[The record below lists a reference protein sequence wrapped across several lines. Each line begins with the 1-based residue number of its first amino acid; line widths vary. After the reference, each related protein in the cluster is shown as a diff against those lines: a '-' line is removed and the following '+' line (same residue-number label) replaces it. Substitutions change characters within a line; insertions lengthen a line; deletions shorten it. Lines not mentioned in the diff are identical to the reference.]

1 MKSFVCL
8 LILSVSFLADSLS
21 ADDRRPFALAGDR
34 PEITAVTEPIEGEP
48 EASTLRTDPSGR
60 RTQWL
65 MFTAEWCVPCRT
77 ARNDFEPWLKRS
89 GWVVSESQAA
99 HIRLVDGE
107 RQANLVQQQ
116 GIRLFP
122 TFVLMQDGRELRRH
136 EGYPG
141 RTELVRQF
149 QDAVRTEPPA
159 VGTISVG
166 TLKGQRDNIAGL
178 ISVFRPLLGTAGTLT
193 VRLDRPGTP
202 TAVLSLGDRLSIHA
216 DSPLV
221 MNYTL
226 KADVLTCRFAEPYP
240 RGRFTFGLPVE
251 QSVSSVSLSVSE
263 VVLELPHA
271 PDVRLKVE
279 P

>member
-1 MKSFVCL
+1 MKFFVYML
-8 LILSVSFLADSLS
+8 VFSASFLTGSLS
-21 ADDRRPFALAGDR
+21 ADDRRPFALAENR
-34 PEITAVTEPIEGEP
+34 PEIAAITEPVGGEP
-48 EASTLRTDPSGR
+48 EAFRLRTDPPRR

-77 ARNDFEPWLKRS
+77 ARSDFEPWLKRS
-89 GWVVSESQAA
+89 GWIVSESQAA

-107 RQANLVQQQ
+107 RQPDLVQQQ
-116 GIRLFP
+116 GIRAFP
-122 TFVLMQDGRELRRH
+122 TFLLMQDGRELRRH

-149 QDAVRTEPPA
+149 QDAVKTEPPA
-159 VGTISVG
+159 VGTIALG
-166 TLKGQRDNIAGL
+166 TLKQQRDNIAGL
-178 ISVFRPLLGTAGTLT
+178 IAVFRPLLGTAGTLT
-193 VRLDRPGTP
+193 VRLDRPGTS
-202 TAVLSLGDRLSIHA
+202 TAVLPLGDRLSIHA

-226 KADVLTCRFAEPYP
+226 KDEVLTCRFAEPYP

-251 QSVSSVSLSVSE
+251 QSVASVSLSVSE